1 MSLQRPARIFLT
13 GPMGAGKSTVGARL
27 ACALGWRFEDLDGW
41 IEASAGQSVT
51 EIFAEE
57 GEAGFR
63 DRERASLG
71 RLLSERA
78 SSSGVVIALG
88 GGAYAQP
95 GVPEQ
100 LRGEG
105 WTVALDASAPLL
117 ASRLLESEGA
127 QELDKR
133 PMLSGPDPLG
143 ALERLIQSRAE
154 SHSLADLSVSASGT
168 PAQVAAKVMTAL
180 GEREGAPWRGL
191 EVALG
196 ERSYPIWIG
205 PGSSSQIAAWVAL
218 CLEASPPSPTRLGLV
233 TDARVAG
240 HHLAALREALEAQGH
255 WEVIPVVVPEGE
267 SSKSLACLGEVL
279 TALLEGGLTRRDV
292 VVAFGGG
299 VVGDLAGFA
308 ASTLLRGVRFVQVP
322 TTVLAQVDS
331 SVGGK
336 TGVNHARGKNL
347 IGAFHQPIG
356 VVMGQGV
363 LETLDPRHVRSG
375 LAEVV
380 KAAVLEG
387 EGFLGWLEREA
398 ESIVSNPTQTAALVA
413 KSCAIKARIVAEDE
427 REAGRRALLNLGH
440 TFGHA
445 IEAMEGFGG
454 VTHGEAVSLGMV
466 LAARAAARWLTA
478 ADVTLESRL
487 VRLLRRLG
495 LPTDVGRYV
504 EQTEEMVRLMMQDKK
519 VSGKTLRF
527 ILPLQPGH
535 VVIHPVDVVRL
546 PSLMT
551 SLAMESGAYYIEDG
565 LKCGMGDT
573 A

>member
-1 MSLQRPARIFLT
+1 MSSQRPARIFLT
-13 GPMGAGKSTVGARL
+13 GPMGSGKSTVGARL
-27 ACALGWRFEDLDGW
+27 ACALGWRFEDLDAH
-41 IEASAGQSVT
+41 IEASAGRSAS

-63 DRERASLG
+63 GRERASLM
-71 RLLSERA
+71 RLLEEE
-78 SSSGVVIALG
+78 SSSEVVVALG
-88 GGAYAQP
+88 GGTYAQP
-95 GVPEQ
+95 EVPEL
-100 LRGEG
+100 LRAEG
-105 WTVALDASAPLL
+105 WTVALDASATLV
-117 ASRLLESEGA
+117 ASRLLESEGG
-127 QELDKR
+127 QEVARR
-133 PMLSGPDPLG
+133 PLLSGPDPQG
-143 ALERLIQSRAE
+143 ALERLIRSRAE
-154 SHSLADLSVSASGT
+154 SHASADLSVSASGT
-168 PAQVAAKVMTAL
+168 PAQVAAKLMTAL
-180 GEREGAPWRGL
+180 GEHEGAPWRGL

-205 PGSSSQIAAWVAL
+205 SGSSSQIAAWVAL
-218 CLEASPPSPTRLGLV
+218 CLEASPPSPTRIGLV
-233 TDARVAG
+233 TDARVAE
-240 HHLAALREALEAQGH
+240 HHLTAMREALESQGR

-267 SSKSLACLGEVL
+267 GSKSLTRLGEVL
-279 TALLEGGLTRRDV
+279 TALLKGGLTRRDV

-308 ASTLLRGVRFVQVP
+308 AATLLRGVRFVQVP

-336 TGVNHARGKNL
+336 TGVNHALGKNL

-380 KAAVLEG
+380 KAAVLDG
-387 EGFLGWLEREA
+387 EGLLGWLEREA

-413 KSCAIKARIVAEDE
+413 QSCAIKAQIVAEDE

-454 VTHGEAVSLGMV
+454 VTHGEAVALGMV
-466 LAARAAARWLTA
+466 LAARAAARWLTS

-487 VRLLRRLG
+487 VRLFTRLG
-495 LPTDVGRYV
+495 LPTDVGTYV
-504 EQTEEMVRLMMQDKK
+504 NQREEMIRLMMQDKK
-519 VSGKTLRF
+519 VSGHTLRF
-527 ILPLQPGH
+527 ILPLKPGH

-546 PSLMT
+546 PGLMA
-551 SLAMESGAYYIEDG
+551 SLAMESGDYYIKDG
-565 LKCGMGDT
+565 LKYVMGDT